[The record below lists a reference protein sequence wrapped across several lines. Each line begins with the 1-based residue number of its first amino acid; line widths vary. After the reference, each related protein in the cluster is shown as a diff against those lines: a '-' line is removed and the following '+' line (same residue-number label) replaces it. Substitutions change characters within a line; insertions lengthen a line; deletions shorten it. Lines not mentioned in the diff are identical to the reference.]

1 MLQRNLRINTY
12 VMLTIIINFASFVY
26 NYYTQTTTG
35 FNTNLKFAGSKIRT
49 SRFTYTL
56 YKQTVL
62 YSHTIQFQ
70 WLNFKLIKS
79 LINELKT

>member
-1 MLQRNLRINTY
+1 
-12 VMLTIIINFASFVY
+12 MLTIIINFASFVY

-56 YKQTVL
+56 YKLNCIIFTYHTV
-62 YSHTIQFQ
+62 SMAKF
-70 WLNFKLIKS
+70 
-79 LINELKT
+79 